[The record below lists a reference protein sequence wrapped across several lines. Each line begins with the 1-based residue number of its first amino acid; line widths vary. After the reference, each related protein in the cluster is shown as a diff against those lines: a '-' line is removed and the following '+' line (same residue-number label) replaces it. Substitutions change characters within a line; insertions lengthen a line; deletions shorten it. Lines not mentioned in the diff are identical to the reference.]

1 GACSQRRLNSLKR
14 TVLGGLSM
22 KSMMLGASLLALG
35 LAAPAMAHAE
45 TACADLAKTALPH
58 AQVLKAVED
67 KVGDVAV
74 CKVDVA
80 SHPTKDSDIR
90 LAVWIPQGSA
100 WNGKYLQLGNGGFA
114 GAVPVGQF
122 GRFVRAGYAVS
133 GTDDGHQSTQ

>member
-1 GACSQRRLNSLKR
+1 
-14 TVLGGLSM
+14 M
-22 KSMMLGASLLALG
+22 KSVMLGASMFALG

-122 GRFVRAGYAVS
+122 GDRKS
-133 GTDDGHQSTQ
+133 GV